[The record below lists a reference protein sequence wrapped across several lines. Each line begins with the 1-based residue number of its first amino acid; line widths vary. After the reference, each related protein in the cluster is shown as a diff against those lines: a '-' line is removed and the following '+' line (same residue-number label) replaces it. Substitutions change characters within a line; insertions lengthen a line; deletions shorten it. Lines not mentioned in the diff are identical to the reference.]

1 MHRSSLSIN
10 LPVLVASLAAAAVLS
25 GCNLDS
31 TSTSSPNSVAT
42 ASPATTPMTAP
53 STAPSTG
60 WASLSWGSPGQNTDG
75 TALTDL
81 AGYRIYYGS
90 TASDLSQVAQVTD
103 PLATSFTVT
112 DLVSGTWYFALTAVN
127 SEGVESERSA
137 VASKVVA

>member
-1 MHRSSLSIN
+1 MHRSLLSIN
-10 LPVLVASLAAAAVLS
+10 LPALVAWLAAAAELS

-42 ASPATTPMTAP
+42 ASPATTPMTTP
-53 STAPSTG
+53 STAPATG
-60 WASLSWGSPGQNTDG
+60 RASLSWGSPGQNTDG

-81 AGYRIYYGS
+81 VGYRIYYGS